1 MLMIL
6 EKLNKIMT
14 IELAIGLLVLVV
26 LMCVCV
32 NHRLNQLKDEDNN
45 GR

>member
-1 MLMIL
+1 
-6 EKLNKIMT
+6 MT

-26 LMCVCV
+26 LMCICV
-32 NHRLNQLKDEDNN
+32 NYRLKRLKEESD